1 MVTYNRAGMSIFT
14 GYFGVQS
21 SPFAD
26 KMNLVYGTDGKVY
39 IQNPLWWNK
48 SYNTWVW
55 GDYDPET
62 DTITAEGFFDPDQP
76 FTVTFSY
83 DDNYNVVWTEDGEST
98 VMDYSYRTDNG

>member
-1 MVTYNRAGMSIFT
+1 MDLALAFMRQVKRGDYFQMSAD
-14 GYFGVQS
+14 YEYGVGAHS
-21 SPFAD
+21 AIMIS
-26 KMNLVYGTDGKVY
+26 
-39 IQNPLWWNK
+39 
-48 SYNTWVW
+48 
-55 GDYDPET
+55 DYDPET